1 MERGIKLRR
10 IADEVEFVA
19 LEEDILHADRSLPLI
34 VEGAWHKKESTLGI
48 GHNCVHEARRLG
60 AKTEAVRER
69 AKQEQG

>member
-34 VEGAWHKKESTLGI
+34 VEGA
-48 GHNCVHEARRLG
+48 
-60 AKTEAVRER
+60 
-69 AKQEQG
+69 